1 MIDDVGSR
9 IDELLLGDGAC
20 DNSYALG
27 QEIKDAK
34 VSWSASTAN
43 SILETTGV
51 FTVPGTAGK
60 VTITA
65 TYKDTTRGVEV
76 KATLDVNVKD
86 TAK

>member
-1 MIDDVGSR
+1 MLFRSV
-9 IDELLLGDGAC
+9 EA
-20 DNSYALG
+20 
-27 QEIKDAK
+27 
-34 VSWSASTAN
+34 
-43 SILETTGV
+43 TGV

-86 TAK
+86 KAK